1 MDDDCAGEL
10 ICIDAACLPPD
21 LDDLPGLGPD
31 EDDGGS
37 IEPSDDGAPNDPD
50 LPDEGADDDVT
61 TDPTFPV
68 FIGGTWLTEYHLDWS
83 EYPAT
88 R

>member
-1 MDDDCAGEL
+1 M
-10 ICIDAACLPPD
+10 PD
-21 LDDLPGLGPD
+21 
-31 EDDGGS
+31 
-37 IEPSDDGAPNDPD
+37 DPD

-68 FIGGTWLTEYHLDWS
+68 FIGKTWLTEYTDWS
-83 EYPAT
+83 EYPGH